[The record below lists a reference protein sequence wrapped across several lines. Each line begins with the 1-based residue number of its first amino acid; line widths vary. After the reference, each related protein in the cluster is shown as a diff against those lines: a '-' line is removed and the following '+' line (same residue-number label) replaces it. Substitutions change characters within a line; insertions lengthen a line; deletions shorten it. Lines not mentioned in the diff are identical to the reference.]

1 MQNQVIFK
9 SAAGRD
15 AILDIY
21 DSVLARWQVPYRPL
35 ELPTRYGRT
44 FAIASGIEST
54 PPLVLL
60 HGSGSNSA
68 MWIGDF
74 PLYTSK
80 YRVYAVDIPGEPGKS
95 EAVRA
100 PLKGPACEQ
109 WLVDVLDALRV
120 DKTALVG
127 ISLGAWFALKFA
139 TANPERV
146 DKLVLLCPSGIVTQ
160 KVSFTLLAALMMLTG
175 RRGIERMTRIVNGNQ
190 AVPEEA
196 IRYTRL
202 IMENFNPRM
211 DIMPLFSDEELGRL
225 CMPVLLIVGA
235 KDALLPSRKTARRL
249 SGLLPHAEVVLLP
262 ESGHVLIDQSKRV
275 MRFLSS

>member
-1 MQNQVIFK
+1 MRNQVIFK

-21 DSVLARWQVPYRPL
+21 DSVLARWRLPYQAM
-35 ELPTRYGRT
+35 ELPTRHGRT
-44 FAIASGIEST
+44 FVITSGVESA

-74 PLYTSK
+74 PEYASK

-100 PLKGPACEQ
+100 PLKGPTCEQ
-109 WLVDVLDALRV
+109 WLADVLDALKV

-127 ISLGAWFALKFA
+127 ISLGAWFGLKFA

-146 DKLVLLCPSGIVTQ
+146 DKLALLCPSGIAAQ
-160 KVSFTLLAALMMLTG
+160 KVSFTLLAVLMMLTG
-175 RRGIERMTRIVNGNQ
+175 RWGIERMTRIVNGNQ
-190 AVPEEA
+190 AVPEQA
-196 IRYTRL
+196 IHYTHL
-202 IMENFNPRM
+202 IMENFSPRM
-211 DIMPLFSDEELGRL
+211 DIMPLFSDEELRCL

-249 SGLLPHAEVVLLP
+249 SRLLPHAEVVLLP

-275 MRFLSS
+275 LRFLSS